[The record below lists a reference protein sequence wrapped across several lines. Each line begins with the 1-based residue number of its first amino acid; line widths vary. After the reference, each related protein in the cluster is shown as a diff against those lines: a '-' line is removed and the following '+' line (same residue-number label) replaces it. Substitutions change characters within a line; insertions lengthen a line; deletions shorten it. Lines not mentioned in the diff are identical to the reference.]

1 MIESEALFYT
11 GAALIKVLIYLV
23 LMWYA
28 FKSKEVMVG
37 VLAFLV
43 ISINY
48 FMITGQ
54 TVMYIIISSITAP
67 LLSWLLIRKMNRK
80 D

>member
-1 MIESEALFYT
+1 MDQQALFYT

-28 FKSKEVMVG
+28 FKSRELAVG
-37 VLAFLV
+37 ILAFLV

-48 FMITGQ
+48 FMISGQ
-54 TVMYIIISSITAP
+54 TFMYIVVSSITAP
-67 LLSWLLIRKMNRK
+67 LLSWILIKKMTRK

>member
-1 MIESEALFYT
+1 MNDQELFYT

-28 FKSKEVMVG
+28 YKAKDLKVG
-37 VLAFLV
+37 ILAFLV

-54 TVMYIIISSITAP
+54 TFMYIVVSSITAP
-67 LLSWLLIRKMNRK
+67 LLSWILIKKMVRK